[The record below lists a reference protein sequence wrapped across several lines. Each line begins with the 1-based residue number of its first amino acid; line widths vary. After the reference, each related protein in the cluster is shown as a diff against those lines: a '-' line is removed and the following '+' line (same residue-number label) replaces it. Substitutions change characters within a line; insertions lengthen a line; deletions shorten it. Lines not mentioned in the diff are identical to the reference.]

1 MLKLSN
7 TIELADWEIEL
18 TAIRAAGNGGQNVNK
33 VSSAIHLR
41 FDIRRS
47 TLPDIYKQKLLER
60 PDSRVTKEGVI
71 VLKAQSHRTQ
81 ELNKEDALKRLKEII
96 LSAMVIEKPRRATKP
111 TKSSQRRRVD
121 EKKRIAANKSLRGK
135 VSF

>member
-60 PDSRVTKEGVI
+60 PDSRMTKEGVI

-96 LSAMVIEKPRRATKP
+96 LSAMVIEKTRRATKP